1 MICLNCLVGAAQK
14 QPKQLGFT
22 LGMSAF
28 KSKSVNIFYEKQVRH
43 RNYIGVFAESVYYY
57 EKPFAPALSEAE
69 VSTFSTVALSEVEVS
84 TPFKHYY
91 AGLYYKP
98 LISASRNFS
107 HYFLAGGAAGTFK
120 KKFLYYPFVGLEQN
134 FYISP
139 VSQVFIREEVNYL
152 FKSDRHWQPFL
163 KAGMKFKLN

>member
-43 RNYIGVFAESVYYY
+43 RNYIGVFAESFNYY
-57 EKPFAPALSEAE
+57 EKSPLALSEAE
-69 VSTFSTVALSEVEVS
+69 VSTRNT
-84 TPFKHYY
+84 HHY
-91 AGLYYKP
+91 AGIYYKP
-98 LISASRNFS
+98 LIAASRNFS
-107 HYFLAGGAAGTFK
+107 HYFLAGAAAGTYK
-120 KKFLYYPFVGLEQN
+120 KKFLYYPFAGLEQN

-152 FKSDRHWQPFL
+152 FKSESHWQPFL
-163 KAGMKFKLN
+163 KAGMKFRLN